1 MKKKRLKVERLQS
14 NKNKEKL
21 SFLQKMLTY
30 GFGKL
35 QKLVSLRAMFH
46 VNQ

>member
-1 MKKKRLKVERLQS
+1 MKKVKSWKW

-21 SFLQKMLTY
+21 GFLQKMLTY
-30 GFGKL
+30 DGVGKL
-35 QKLVSLRAMFH
+35 LKLVRLRAMFH